1 MPGPPGGLESGRER
15 PFEVCWDI
23 GGRNRGR
30 YRVST
35 PRSVALFVDPLS
47 RHEKWCRAVPPGS
60 QPRPV
65 CYAALLFLSNASST
79 SLSTLSSPP
88 GSSGRGSRS

>member
-35 PRSVALFVDPLS
+35 PRSVALFVDPRWRTFYGGMVSARRRGYPTLN
-47 RHEKWCRAVPPGS
+47 
-60 QPRPV
+60 
-65 CYAALLFLSNASST
+65 LL
-79 SLSTLSSPP
+79 
-88 GSSGRGSRS
+88 SGRKARFCEMRRVNV

>member
-1 MPGPPGGLESGRER
+1 MSQADR
-15 PFEVCWDI
+15 PVI
-23 GGRNRGR
+23 I
-30 YRVST
+30 
-35 PRSVALFVDPLS
+35 S

-60 QPRPV
+60 QPRPI

>member
-1 MPGPPGGLESGRER
+1 MGAHALTKLKFCVDLAPYYAAA
-15 PFEVCWDI
+15 
-23 GGRNRGR
+23 
-30 YRVST
+30 YRVTKSGVG
-35 PRSVALFVDPLS
+35 PF
-47 RHEKWCRAVPPGS
+47 PPGS
-60 QPRPV
+60 QPRPI

>member
-1 MPGPPGGLESGRER
+1 MDCIISII
-15 PFEVCWDI
+15 VDI
-23 GGRNRGR
+23 IILIDVDIYRYIKEDNNDDRD
-30 YRVST
+30 YRVTKSGVG
-35 PRSVALFVDPLS
+35 PF
-47 RHEKWCRAVPPGS
+47 PPGS
-60 QPRPV
+60 QPRPI